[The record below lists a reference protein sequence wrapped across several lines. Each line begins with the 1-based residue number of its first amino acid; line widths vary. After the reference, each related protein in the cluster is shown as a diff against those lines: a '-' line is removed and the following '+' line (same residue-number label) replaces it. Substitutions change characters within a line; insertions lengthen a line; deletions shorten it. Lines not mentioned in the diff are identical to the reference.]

1 MKPASGAA
9 DPELPPVRVLI
20 EAWIDK
26 DDRLIMT
33 SFNRSKYFAMNL
45 SSEYA
50 AALKKRSLVFTNKT
64 LEAQQTDDKAERAE
78 LAADLDDAED
88 RASQMFDLL
97 LKGET
102 NLPEGGSVLLTL
114 RALCLNTMHYKAKKL
129 RAQPKQEQSRA

>member
-1 MKPASGAA
+1 MKSTSAAA

-26 DDRLIMT
+26 DDWLIMT

-64 LEAQQTDDKAERAE
+64 LEAQQTDD
-78 LAADLDDAED
+78 
-88 RASQMFDLL
+88 
-97 LKGET
+97 
-102 NLPEGGSVLLTL
+102 TL
-114 RALCLNTMHYKAKKL
+114 SGL
-129 RAQPKQEQSRA
+129 RAQIEDDIRSLTPYDLPNSQIGVSIFSVLDIIKQRIDSTEARKA